1 VSGTAPSGYQT
12 FSARFAVNDAN
23 IPVVIAHQTANEWQV
38 CWCTYTTTNTLRVD
52 TVIFS
57 SNADAGV
64 NFSAGTKD
72 VFVSASSRA
81 FGGIREA
88 NVWTGNNTFTN
99 TGLKLQDTNASHV
112 LTIAPG
118 SNITADRTLT
128 ITTGDA
134 SRTITLNGDT
144 TLNGTNTGDQTI
156 TLTGDVTG
164 SGTGSFAATLANTAV
179 SPASYGSATQV
190 GTFTVDAKGRLT
202 AASNTN
208 IAISSA
214 AVSGLAAS
222 ATTDATNASNIGS
235 GTLNAARLPQFTGG
249 DVTTSVAGSVNL
261 QIAANAVGTT
271 EIADNAVSLAK
282 MADMATSS
290 LIYRKTAGSG
300 DPEVNTLA
308 TLKTDLGLTGT
319 NSGDQTITLTGNV
332 TGSGTGSFATTIAN
346 SAVTLARMADLAQN
360 RVIGRVT
367 ASTGVPE
374 ALTPDN
380 IITVVNAASTN
391 TINFARLSGA
401 AASSHNQAWS
411 TITSTP
417 TTVSGYGITDA
428 ATLTGTQ
435 TLTNKTLTSPTI
447 NGGTIQ
453 SRPQASSETT
463 GTLTSA
469 SANKTIQATGGITIN
484 NSVFSAGDIIVIY
497 AGASSRTLTQGSG
510 VTMRLAGTAT
520 TGNRTLAARAIAT
533 LFFVSASEVVVGG
546 TGVT

>member
-1 VSGTAPSGYQT
+1 MTIFDRIRDTSTTAGTALGATATFTVSGTAPSGYQT

-144 TLNGTNTGDQTI
+144 TLNGTN
-156 TLTGDVTG
+156 
-164 SGTGSFAATLANTAV
+164 
-179 SPASYGSATQV
+179 
-190 GTFTVDAKGRLT
+190 
-202 AASNTN
+202 
-208 IAISSA
+208 
-214 AVSGLAAS
+214 
-222 ATTDATNASNIGS
+222 
-235 GTLNAARLPQFTGG
+235 
-249 DVTTSVAGSVNL
+249 
-261 QIAANAVGTT
+261 
-271 EIADNAVSLAK
+271 
-282 MADMATSS
+282 
-290 LIYRKTAGSG
+290 
-300 DPEVNTLA
+300 
-308 TLKTDLGLTGT
+308 
-319 NSGDQTITLTGNV
+319 SGDQTITLTGNV

-417 TTVSGYGITDA
+417 TTLSGYGITDGVLKSGD
-428 ATLTGTQ
+428 TLTGRLIQSSSGFGCSQKDDITTRTDSGYFETSSATTGEGWPETTNNWYHLLNSTHSNQ
-435 TLTNKTLTSPTI
+435 LNYYSMQFAADFFNSNKLYFRCTNSSGSTAWNLVWHAGNDGTGSGLDADTLDGIQASSFATISGTETLSNKTLTSPTI

>member
-1 VSGTAPSGYQT
+1 MTIFDRIKDTSTTSGTALGATATFTVSGTAPSGYQT

-23 IPVVIAHQTANEWQV
+23 IPVVISHQSANEWQV

-57 SNADAGV
+57 SNGDAGV

-81 FGGIREA
+81 FGGIRET
-88 NVWTGNNTFTN
+88 NVWTGNNTFPN
-99 TGLKLQDTNASHV
+99 TGLKVLDTNASHV

-128 ITTGDA
+128 LTTGDA
-134 SRTITLNGDT
+134 SRTVTLNGDT
-144 TLNGTNTGDQTI
+144 TLTGTNSGDQTI

-164 SGTGSFAATLANTAV
+164 TGTGTFAATIAN
-179 SPASYGSATQV
+179 
-190 GTFTVDAKGRLT
+190 
-202 AASNTN
+202 
-208 IAISSA
+208 
-214 AVSGLAAS
+214 
-222 ATTDATNASNIGS
+222 
-235 GTLNAARLPQFTGG
+235 
-249 DVTTSVAGSVNL
+249 
-261 QIAANAVGTT
+261 NAVT
-271 EIADNAVSLAK
+271 LAK
-282 MADMATSS
+282 MADMATASV
-290 LIYRKTAGSG
+290 IYRKTAGTG
-300 DPEVNTLA
+300 DPEVQTLA

-332 TGSGTGSFATTIAN
+332 TGSGTGSFTTTIAN

-360 RVIGRVT
+360 RVIGRV
-367 ASTGVPE
+367 AAGTGVPE

-391 TINFARLSGA
+391 TINFARIAGA

-469 SANKTIQATGGITIN
+469 SANKTIQATGSITIN

-497 AGASSRTLTQGSG
+497 AGDSSRTLTQGSG

-520 TGNRTLAARAIAT
+520 TGNRTLAARGIAT
-533 LFFVSASEVVVGG
+533 LFFVSASEVAVGG